1 MKYIFS
7 LLLPLFLLASAKIS
21 GQPSYLSHQT
31 FRGTRVVNGHSV
43 ETLLGG
49 EMEMIIAHRF
59 GRVNDGFYELF
70 GLDQA
75 SIRIGLDYG
84 ITDNLM
90 IGGGRS
96 SLGKEFDAFAKY
108 HLMRQGDR
116 WPISITAFSSGAYNT
131 LKNNDPDKPL
141 ATQNRLAF
149 VHQVLIARKFSD
161 RLTLQV
167 MPTLAHY
174 NLVETIAEGN
184 DKLALG
190 AAGKFQLSK
199 NLALTAEYYYM
210 PDQYLPEGK
219 FNPISLGI
227 DINTGS
233 HVFQL
238 HFTNASGMIEKQF
251 IGETTGDWMNGDI
264 HFGFNMVRTFK
275 LKGRR
280 Y

>member
-1 MKYIFS
+1 M
-7 LLLPLFLLASAKIS
+7 LLASVKIS
-21 GQPSYLSHQT
+21 AQPSYLSHQN

-43 ETLLGG
+43 ETLIGG
-49 EMEMIIAHRF
+49 EMEMIIGHRF
-59 GRVNDGFYELF
+59 GRINDGFYELF

-75 SIRIGLDYG
+75 NIRLGLDYG

-90 IGGGRS
+90 IGAGRS
-96 SLGKEFDAFAKY
+96 SQGKEFDAFAK
-108 HLMRQGDR
+108 MRFIKQGDR
-116 WPISITAFSSGAYNT
+116 WPMSISAFSAISYNS
-131 LKNNDPDKPL
+131 LKNTDPDRPI

-149 VHQVLIARKFSD
+149 VHQVFIARRFTD
-161 RLTLQV
+161 RLTLQI
-167 MPTLAHY
+167 MPSLAHY

-184 DKLALG
+184 DKLTVG

-199 NLALTAEYYYM
+199 NLALTAEYYFM
-210 PDQYLPEGK
+210 PDKYLPAGK
-219 FNPISLGI
+219 QNPLSFGL

-251 IGETTGDWMNGDI
+251 LGETTGDWRNGDI